1 MSGGSCDDG
10 FFRDIEAG
18 EDQTNLWGNMMQ
30 LNNKSGSRVKD
41 GKTKKVILFKSVNT
55 IYERRELTSNA
66 FKSKIFAVKPLQEK

>member
-1 MSGGSCDDG
+1 
-10 FFRDIEAG
+10 
-18 EDQTNLWGNMMQ
+18 MQ

-66 FKSKIFAVKPLQEK
+66 FKSKIFAVKPLQEKWLKIWTIKQMLQSKFLIAIASKRK

>member
-1 MSGGSCDDG
+1 
-10 FFRDIEAG
+10 
-18 EDQTNLWGNMMQ
+18 MMQ